1 MLKDSAVSGS
11 RGAVSFTVRDDKMG
25 NLYRADSYTPHAT
38 QNSVGNIFYDEGV
51 VVLKSPHLYLFGKNG
66 FEMSFQGVY
75 NIYTTKYEI
84 LAPSGMLN
92 SSSNPTY
99 VENVDTMRPSSRLK
113 DKSNFVYIS
122 GLYLHDENMNVVA
135 KVKLAQ
141 PIIKR
146 EEDKLLFKAALDF

>member
-1 MLKDSAVSGS
+1 MLKDPAVSGS
-11 RGAVSFTVRDDKMG
+11 AGAVSFTVRDDKMG
-25 NLYRADSYTPHAT
+25 NLYRADSNTTLAT

-75 NIYTTKYEI
+75 NVYTTKYEI

-99 VENVDTMRPSSRLK
+99 NENVDSMRPSERLK
-113 DKSNFVYIS
+113 DNGSFVYIS

-146 EEDKLLFKAALDF
+146 EENALLFKATLDY